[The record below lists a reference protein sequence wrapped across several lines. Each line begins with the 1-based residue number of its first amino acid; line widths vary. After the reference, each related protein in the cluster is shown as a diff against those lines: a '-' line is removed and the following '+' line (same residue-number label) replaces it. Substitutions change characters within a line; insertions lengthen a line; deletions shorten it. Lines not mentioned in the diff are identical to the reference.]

1 MKVNKNVIVVGVL
14 ALLLIVGVVQAI
26 QLGSIRSNV
35 NDISISSSSSS
46 TGKISTSTSA
56 SAASSST
63 GGVPTNIQNLPGMVG
78 GC

>member
-35 NDISISSSSSS
+35 NDISISSSSS